1 MVSAIIVAA
10 GSGIRMNEKVRKQY
24 LLLAGHPILSHT
36 VRVFDAC
43 GAIDRIL
50 VAVPGEDFDFCHQ
63 KIVAPLKLQ
72 KEVRLV
78 AGGAVRQDSVYNG
91 ILAIEDKKGLVL
103 VHDGVRPLI
112 RPELLVACIEG
123 ASETGAC
130 SLGLPA
136 LETLKC
142 VNSLG
147 YIHRTFERETIWLAQ
162 TPQAFEYGLIR
173 KAHETARRDGYSG
186 TDDALLVER
195 LGNKVKMIPGSRFN
209 IKITTP
215 EDLAIAEAMLQ
226 ASVA

>member
-10 GSGIRMNEKVRKQY
+10 GRGIRMNEKVRKQY

-36 VRVFDAC
+36 LRVFGAC
-43 GAIDRIL
+43 SAIDRIL
-50 VAVPGEDFDFCHQ
+50 VAVPGEDFDFCHK
-63 KIVAPLKLQ
+63 KIVEPLNLQ

-91 ILAIEDKKGLVL
+91 ILAIEDKKGLVV

-123 ASETGAC
+123 AFETGAC

-142 VNSLG
+142 VNSSG
-147 YIHRTFERETIWLAQ
+147 YIHATFERETIWLAQ
-162 TPQAFEYGLIR
+162 TPQAFEYGVIR
-173 KAHETARRDGYSG
+173 QAHENARRHGYSG
-186 TDDALLVER
+186 TDDAFLVER
-195 LGNKVKMIPGSRFN
+195 LGKKVKMIPGSRSN

-226 ASVA
+226 TSVA